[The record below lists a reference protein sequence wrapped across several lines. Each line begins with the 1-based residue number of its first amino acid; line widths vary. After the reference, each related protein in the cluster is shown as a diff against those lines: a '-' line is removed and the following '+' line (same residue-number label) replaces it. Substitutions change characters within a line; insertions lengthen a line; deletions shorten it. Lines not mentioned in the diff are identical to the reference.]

1 MKKMICMF
9 VGIAMLTGCTNL
21 SPEQKEKVVDLVIKG
36 IDIAEQVYVAD
47 AQTQGK
53 SYTVSAAT
61 NGSVEYQIA
70 IAYKLSKLDGSK
82 AFEGG
87 NTYATE
93 LRHFIVRMVELESE
107 GKTQTPLR
115 IKYAKVEDE
124 KIVELMFSFLTDEG
138 ELVDETCVNCV
149 LWE

>member
-1 MKKMICMF
+1 MKKFIALII
-9 VGIAMLTGCTNL
+9 GIALLTGCRDLT
-21 SPEQKEKVVDLVIKG
+21 PAQKEKMVDLIIKSL
-36 IDIAEQVYVAD
+36 DIAGSVYVAD
-47 AQTQGK
+47 KQTDGR
-53 SYTVSAAT
+53 SFTVSAAT

-124 KIVELMFSFLTDEG
+124 KIVELMFCFLTEDG

-149 LWE
+149 LFE

>member
-1 MKKMICMF
+1 MKKIVCLF
-9 VGIAMLTGCTNL
+9 IAVMAFTGCRDLT
-21 SPEQKEKVVDLVIKG
+21 PAQKEKMVDLIIKG
-36 IDIAEQVYVAD
+36 IDIAEQVYIAD

-70 IAYKLSKLDGSK
+70 LAYKLSKLDGTK

-87 NTYATE
+87 NTYAVE
-93 LRHFIVRMVELESE
+93 LRHFVVRMVELESE

-115 IKYAKVEDE
+115 IKYAKVEDG
-124 KIVELMFSFLTDEG
+124 KIEELMFGLLQDDGTII
-138 ELVDETCVNCV
+138 DETCVNCV

>member
-1 MKKMICMF
+1 MKKFIALI
-9 VGIAMLTGCTNL
+9 VGIALLTGCRDLT
-21 SPEQKEKVVDLVIKG
+21 PEQREKMVDLIIKG

-53 SYTVSAAT
+53 NYTVSAAT

-87 NTYATE
+87 NTYAVE
-93 LRHFIVRMVELESE
+93 LRHFVVRMIELENE

-115 IKYAKVEDE
+115 IKYAKVEDG
-124 KIVELMFSFLTDEG
+124 KIEELIDDF
-138 ELVDETCVNCV
+138 
-149 LWE
+149 W

>member
-1 MKKMICMF
+1 MKKLICMV
-9 VGIAMLTGCTNL
+9 VGIAMLTGCSNI

-82 AFEGG
+82 MFEGG
-87 NTYATE
+87 NTYAVE
-93 LRHFIVRMVELESE
+93 LRHFVVRMVELESE

-124 KIVELMFSFLTDEG
+124 KIEELMFSLLTDEG
-138 ELVDETCVNCV
+138 ELVDIDCVNCCV
-149 LWE
+149 F